1 MTTRTL
7 DREPELMT
15 RLVDHRVTGPD
26 FDPRRQ
32 VLLLLQTLGE
42 VGCVVNAPDAGA
54 RRWRNAAPDLL
65 TVIMIA
71 ADLASHYGVPPHAA
85 DEWPDHTR
93 IGGDGAHSALH
104 DSHHL
109 FAEIVEAAGWVAEWV
124 LSPATPS
131 PAWLVAVPT
140 TELVARTWC
149 LAQLWD
155 LRDTLRVAIEEQFG

>member
-1 MTTRTL
+1 MIPQAV
-7 DREPELMT
+7 DRELELMT
-15 RLVDHRVTGPD
+15 RLVDQRVTGPD
-26 FDPRRQ
+26 FDPHRQ

-71 ADLASHYGVPPHAA
+71 ADLAAHYGVPPHAA

-93 IGGDGAHSALH
+93 IGGDGAHSAGY

-109 FAEIVEAAGWVAEWV
+109 FAEVVEAAGWVAEWV
-124 LSPATPS
+124 LGSTTPS

-140 TELVARTWC
+140 TELLARTWC
-149 LAQLWD
+149 LAELWD
-155 LRDTLRVAIEEQFG
+155 LRGVLRAAIEEQLR